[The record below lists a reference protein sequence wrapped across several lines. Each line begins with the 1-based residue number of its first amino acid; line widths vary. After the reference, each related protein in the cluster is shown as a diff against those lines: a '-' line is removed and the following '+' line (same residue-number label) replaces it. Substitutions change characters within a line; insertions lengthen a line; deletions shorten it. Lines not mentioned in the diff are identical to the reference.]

1 MAMAVGNGGNDD
13 GESSYKPLA
22 EINVTPFVDVMLVL
36 LIIFM
41 VAAPLMV
48 QGVPLELPKTSASKL
63 GTVKKPMVV
72 SLSADGNLYI
82 RDEQVTR
89 QNLVNRLMAIKAQ
102 EGGDGIVYVRA
113 DKKIA
118 YGDVMEI
125 LGRVGESGFARVS
138 LLSQPSPGSQPTS
151 QN

>member
-1 MAMAVGNGGNDD
+1 MGMSVPSGGGDDENG
-13 GESSYKPLA
+13 YKPLA

-63 GTVKKPMVV
+63 GAIKKPMVV
-72 SLSADGNLYI
+72 SMSTDGKLYI
-82 RDEQVTR
+82 RDEEVSSGS
-89 QNLVNRLMAIKAQ
+89 LVSRLMQIKSQ
-102 EGGDGIVYVRA
+102 EGDGVVYVRA
-113 DKKIA
+113 DRKMA
-118 YGDVMEI
+118 YGDVMEL

-138 LLSQPSPGSQPTS
+138 LLSQPAPSAQSA
-151 QN
+151 N

>member
-1 MAMAVGNGGNDD
+1 MAISVGSNANDD
-13 GESSYKPLA
+13 GDMSYKPLA

-48 QGVPLELPKTSASKL
+48 QGVPLELPKTSAAKL

-82 RDEQVTR
+82 RDEHVTR
-89 QNLVNRLMAIKAQ
+89 QTLVSRLMAIKSQ

-138 LLSQPSPGSQPTS
+138 LLSQPSPASQPSS

>member
-1 MAMAVGNGGNDD
+1 MGMAVGGGGSDD

-48 QGVPLELPKTSASKL
+48 QGVPLDLPKTSASKL

-72 SLSADGNLYI
+72 SMSADGNLYI
-82 RDEQVTR
+82 RDEQVTK
-89 QNLVNRLMAIKAQ
+89 QTLVSRLMAIKSQ
-102 EGGDGIVYVRA
+102 EGGDGVVYVRA

-118 YGDVMEI
+118 YGDVMEV

-138 LLSQPSPGSQPTS
+138 LLSQPSPAQAAG